1 MPDFLSGFDKV
12 AAQNSTKH
20 NSQDD
25 GDHPK
30 PCNVNLTLEQSQY
43 SPPFTSRS
51 FDDLHQHLG
60 RGLSPRPFDL
70 NYPEFPPLPLDIN
83 DPKPTTTNASSTIKS
98 ISNSS
103 VPEQSM
109 SADSYAMFAQQSA
122 LAVSQHSAYFR
133 SAVEGTTAPASFCG
147 QVLTPSVVNVAN
159 LRAHSMAS
167 SEIRNSFV
175 SGSKN
180 SSSEWGGYMEE
191 SESAALVSGSGSDNA
206 SDTPS
211 NDADSDSN
219 SYEGPNRKKAKVDRM
234 TPSLCFSLGL

>member
-12 AAQNSTKH
+12 AAQHSTK
-20 NSQDD
+20 NNPQDED
-25 GDHPK
+25 RPK
-30 PCNVNLTLEQSQY
+30 TNNVNLSIEQSQY

-60 RGLSPRPFDL
+60 KGLSPRPFRL
-70 NYPEFPPLPLDIN
+70 NCPEFPPLPLDID
-83 DPKPTTTNASSTIKS
+83 DPKPTITTTTNDASTNKS
-98 ISNSS
+98 ISNSC
-103 VPEQSM
+103 VTEHSM

-133 SAVEGTTAPASFCG
+133 SAVEGQNQG
-147 QVLTPSVVNVAN
+147 LTPSIVNVAN

-167 SEIRNSFV
+167 SEIRNSFIT
-175 SGSKN
+175 SSKN
-180 SSSEWGGYMEE
+180 SSLEWGAYPEE

-219 SYEGPNRKKAKVDRM
+219 SYDGPNRKKAKVDLM
-234 TPSLCFSLGL
+234 APSLCFSMGL